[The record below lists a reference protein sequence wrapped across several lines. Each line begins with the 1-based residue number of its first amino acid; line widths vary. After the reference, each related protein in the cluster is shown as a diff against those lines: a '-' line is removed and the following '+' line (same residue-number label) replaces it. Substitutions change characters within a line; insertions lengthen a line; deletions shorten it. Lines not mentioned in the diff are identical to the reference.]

1 MSETILDYDKT
12 NKYLPE
18 SLRQFV
24 GTADRITHQDFMQFI
39 PFYTGVELSAVFN
52 NRQAAEFAGGFTNL
66 NYQYLRA
73 GAAPR
78 LLKIFVSK
86 TVGRVWYQAEAD
98 NEIALND
105 KLDSDYFSDK
115 LAKATK
121 EAAMT
126 GRSIMVVYPKK
137 GAEQE
142 VEIGTYN
149 LFRHRIKKDNAGK
162 VIEAWIYLVR
172 IDSKDAGS
180 RVICEHRFYS
190 KTTKEPMQEWLL
202 YTFDDRYLNKATPKT
217 VNKDNIPQD
226 FKEQYKDVNFESS
239 VKLDWSNLGVYDI
252 NETLD
257 NSKFPDVDIP
267 ESMFV
272 DALDNGVCLDS
283 SITGKEVE
291 KEIGRGRVLLPEFEQ
306 FQTGFQ
312 DQDLLGGRVL
322 RSISTN
328 INNPIITPYPSRSIE
343 DSKPVNVQFD
353 IRSDQWIAQINDDTA
368 RLCACVGISVIDYDP
383 RLLQAGQRTDDEIN
397 AMTDIT
403 ANTVKEFRNLNQKKI
418 NMLLTDAATFFNL
431 NVKVSIRWSMASI
444 LNPTKNTD
452 LVTRQLQAGLIP
464 RKEAIRRANPDLSQS
479 EIDDL
484 YKAVMAERGAE
495 AIENSFDNF

>member
-86 TVGRVWYQAEAD
+86 TVGRVWYQAKDD
-98 NEIALND
+98 NEITLNE

-126 GRSIMVVYPKK
+126 GRSIMVVYPKR

-190 KTTKEPMQEWLL
+190 KIKEPMQEWLL
-202 YTFDDRYLNKATPKT
+202 YTFDDRYLNKATPI
-217 VNKDNIPQD
+217 VVDKDNIPED
-226 FKEQYKDVNFESS
+226 FKKQYKDVNFESS

-328 INNPIITPYPSRSIE
+328 INNPIITPYPSRNIE

>member
-86 TVGRVWYQAEAD
+86 TVGRVWYQAKD
-98 NEIALND
+98 NNEITLND

-126 GRSIMVVYPKK
+126 GRSIMVIYPNRGK
-137 GAEQE
+137 EQE

-149 LFRHRIKKDNAGK
+149 LFRHRIKKNNAGK

-172 IDSKDAGS
+172 IDSKDADS

-190 KTTKEPMQEWLL
+190 ETNKEPMQEWLL
-202 YTFDDRYLNKATPKT
+202 YTFDERYIKKSTPRAVDK
-217 VNKDNIPQD
+217 KNIQKE
-226 FKEQYKDVNFESS
+226 FKEQYKDVNFDSA

-328 INNPIITPYPSRSIE
+328 INNPIITPYPSRNIE